1 MLFVEVHVK
10 YQVIV
15 LDFLIFMAY
24 KMKISVFFPTL
35 LMAAMGMPSYAA
47 LDATKPTVE
56 NIDVQEMSLKKKVA
70 IARFTNETR
79 ASNSF
84 LLDENDDRIGK
95 QAADI
100 LSARLTSTGKF
111 LMFERQ
117 DKNYVD
123 SEAALKGLQDSG
135 VAVDYLIV
143 GSVSEFGRSTES
155 DTGLFSRAKT
165 QKAYAKVNV
174 RLIDTSTGR
183 IVDSVE
189 GAGEATTSTK
199 KTFGS
204 GTDAGYDQSLTD
216 KALSEA
222 ISQLITNLTQQMTA
236 QPWRSYILSVEDGS
250 YLIAGGE
257 SQGLHQGLDL
267 MVFKRGKQVKN
278 PQTGGVVELPGK
290 KVATLSVDMT
300 YGEDE
305 WNQISFTSLTSGKIS
320 SDLSKYYVSA
330 K

>member
-1 MLFVEVHVK
+1 MNKKFILSALLSVCVG
-10 YQVIV
+10 
-15 LDFLIFMAY
+15 LPAY
-24 KMKISVFFPTL
+24 AS
-35 LMAAMGMPSYAA
+35 
-47 LDATKPTVE
+47 LDATQMSVE
-56 NIDVQEMSLKKKVA
+56 NVEPQKMSLKKKIA
-70 IARFTNETR
+70 IARFSNETR

-84 LLDENDDRIGK
+84 LLDENNDRIGK

-100 LSARLTSTGKF
+100 LSARLASTGQF

-155 DTGLFSRAKT
+155 DTGVFSRSKT

-174 RLIDTSTGR
+174 RLIDTATGR

-199 KTFGS
+199 KTLGS

-222 ISQLITNLTQQMTA
+222 ISQMISNLIQQMTA
-236 QPWRSYILSVEDGS
+236 QPWRSYILSVDDGA

-257 SQGLHQGLDL
+257 SQGLHAGLEL
-267 MVFKRGKQVKN
+267 IVYKRGKKVKN
-278 PQTGGVVELPGK
+278 PQTGDVIELPGK
-290 KVATLSVDMT
+290 QVGTLSVDMT

-320 SDLSKYYVSA
+320 ADLTQYYVSA

>member
-1 MLFVEVHVK
+1 MEP
-10 YQVIV
+10 
-15 LDFLIFMAY
+15 AY
-24 KMKISVFFPTL
+24 AS
-35 LMAAMGMPSYAA
+35 
-47 LDATKPTVE
+47 LDATQTSVE
-56 NIDVQEMSLKKKVA
+56 HVESQKVSLKKKIA
-70 IARFTNETR
+70 IARFSNETR

-84 LLDENDDRIGK
+84 LLDKNDDRIGK

-100 LSARLTSTGKF
+100 LSARLASSVSQSF

-123 SEAALKGLQDSG
+123 SEAALKGLQESG

-155 DTGLFSRAKT
+155 DTGVFSRSKT

-174 RLIDTSTGR
+174 RLIDTATGR

-199 KTFGS
+199 KTLGS

-222 ISQLITNLTQQMTA
+222 ISQMISNLIQQMTV
-236 QPWRSYILSVEDGS
+236 QPQGARTSCLSRM
-250 YLIAGGE
+250 A
-257 SQGLHQGLDL
+257 
-267 MVFKRGKQVKN
+267 
-278 PQTGGVVELPGK
+278 
-290 KVATLSVDMT
+290 
-300 YGEDE
+300 
-305 WNQISFTSLTSGKIS
+305 LT
-320 SDLSKYYVSA
+320 
-330 K
+330 